1 MDKVG
6 YIEIIF
12 VLNYLINILVIYSSA
27 IILNRILSVKKVL
40 LSGFIGLIPTVIY
53 LFCDYLIIN
62 LLLVIITSLF
72 MSIISFDYK
81 NIVYTLK
88 NAFYMYTS
96 SIFLGG
102 LLYLVDVNFNN
113 FYFYIHHIVTNKYL
127 HHCF

>member
-81 NIVYTLK
+81 NIVYALK
-88 NAFYMYTS
+88 NAFYMYKKM
-96 SIFLGG
+96 I
-102 LLYLVDVNFNN
+102 
-113 FYFYIHHIVTNKYL
+113 
-127 HHCF
+127 

>member
-1 MDKVG
+1 MG

-62 LLLVIITSLF
+62 LLLVVITSLL
-72 MSIISFDYK
+72 MSIISFGYK
-81 NIVYTLK
+81 NIIYTLK
-88 NAFYMYTS
+88 NAFYMYMS
-96 SIFLGG
+96 SFPLFCFRIWKIICIFEPSQW
-102 LLYLVDVNFNN
+102 NTC
-113 FYFYIHHIVTNKYL
+113 YITQNTKQK
-127 HHCF
+127 